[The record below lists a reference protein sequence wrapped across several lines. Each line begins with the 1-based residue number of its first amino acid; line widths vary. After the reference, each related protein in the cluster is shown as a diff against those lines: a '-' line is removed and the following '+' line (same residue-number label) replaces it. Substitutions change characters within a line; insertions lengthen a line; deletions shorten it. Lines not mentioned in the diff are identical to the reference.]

1 MSTPVDVLAVIRK
14 VALFNGGLI
23 ADDLDNVELALVALL
38 DSGRALSADLEH
50 VIAVANFGSPETV
63 TVDHPIRRAL
73 DTFDAALDR
82 CRGESNG

>member
-1 MSTPVDVLAVIRK
+1 MSVSVDVLGVIRK

-23 ADDLDNVELALVALL
+23 ADDLDKVELALVALL

-50 VIAVANFGSPETV
+50 AIAVANFGSPETV
-63 TVDHPIRRAL
+63 TVDHPIRQAL
-73 DTFDAALDR
+73 DTFDSALDN